1 MKSDIMK
8 KSLDL
13 TQWGGLM
20 QIDQVAILDC
30 GGQYTKVIDRKVR
43 ELAVK
48 STILPLNVPAAMLK
62 EYQGI
67 ILSGGPESVWAEGSL
82 AYDTQLFSLNIP
94 ILGICYGMQLI
105 NQHFGGVVRPGL
117 KTEYGE
123 TEIEVE
129 SSCPLF
135 DELLSRQRVLM
146 SHGDSVDELAPG
158 FKVAAR
164 SGQVMAAIYHE
175 ALKIYGVQFHPEV
188 DLTINGKKM
197 LSNFLRLICGLTGNY
212 LLEDRIRTAI
222 AKIREQVK
230 DEKILVLV
238 SGGVDS
244 AVSAAL
250 LLKALNPDNVYAI
263 HIDHGLMRKN
273 ESDAVCENLKRQ
285 GLKNL
290 IRANA
295 ADQFFNTV
303 VEISGK
309 QVGPLTELIDPEE
322 KRNLIGEVFIRVVR
336 QTAADLNLDFDKTF
350 WAQGTLRPDLI
361 ESGNPDVSGFAHRIK
376 THHNDVDIVRKARER
391 GLVVE
396 TNWDWHKDEV
406 RQVARTLGIDES
418 IAGRQPF
425 PGPGLAIRVICND
438 GQQRITEAQSQI
450 FNQLTQELVE
460 PYGYQGVVI
469 PLKSVGVQGDCR
481 SYRYLS
487 LISGKDA
494 VLKTDSKIDSK
505 TAFKTVLETSFDWE
519 RVYQIGKELPNR
531 VDFIN
536 RVAYVLNKPRLD
548 REIVCYPMRLG
559 SENVELLREVDE
571 LVVKRLN
578 KKPIS
583 QVFAVLLPIGIAKKY
598 SVAIRT
604 FITNDFM
611 TGRPAFIGEDID
623 REAIAELTSTIED
636 TFPEIDLILYDIT
649 SKPPATVEWQ

>member
-1 MKSDIMK
+1 
-8 KSLDL
+8 
-13 TQWGGLM
+13 M

-48 STILPLNVPAAMLK
+48 SEIFPLNVPAAMLK
-62 EYQGI
+62 EYRGI
-67 ILSGGPESVWAEGSL
+67 ICSGGPESVWAEGSL
-82 AYDTQLFSLNIP
+82 AYDPQLFSLNIP

-117 KTEYGE
+117 KAEYGE

-135 DELLSRQRVLM
+135 NDLVSKQRVLM
-146 SHGDSVDELAPG
+146 SHGDSVAELAPG

-188 DLTINGKKM
+188 DLTINGKRM
-197 LSNFLRLICGLTGNY
+197 ITNFLKRICGLAGNY

-230 DEKILVLV
+230 GEKILVLV

-273 ESDAVCENLKRQ
+273 ESDVVCENLKQQ

-290 IRANA
+290 IRVNA
-295 ADQFFNTV
+295 ADQFFNTA

-309 QVGPLTELIDPEE
+309 PIGPLTELIDPEE
-322 KRNLIGEVFIRVVR
+322 KRNLIGETFIRVVR

-376 THHNDVDIVRKARER
+376 THHNDVDIVRKAREK

-425 PGPGLAIRVICND
+425 PGPGLAIRAICND
-438 GQQRITEAQSQI
+438 GQLRITTAQSQI
-450 FNQLTQELVE
+450 FKQLVQELVE
-460 PYGYQGVVI
+460 PYGYQGEVI

-487 LISGKDA
+487 LISGK
-494 VLKTDSKIDSK
+494 SI
-505 TAFKTVLETSFDWE
+505 AFEWE
-519 RVYQIGKELPNR
+519 RIYQIGKELPNR

-536 RVAYVLNKPRLD
+536 RVAYVLNKSRLD
-548 REIVCYPMRLG
+548 SEIICYPMHLRP
-559 SENVELLREVDE
+559 ENVQLLREIDD
-571 LVVKRLN
+571 LVVKRLDQ
-578 KKPIS
+578 KPIS

-604 FITNDFM
+604 FVTNDFM
-611 TGRPAFIGEDID
+611 TGRPAIIGEDID
-623 REAIAELTSTIED
+623 REIIEELTSVIEA